1 MSYCPSCKAEYVEDA
16 IECPD
21 CNVGLVASLPIE
33 EQEDDFDWV
42 PLRGVPGKT
51 YAEMV
56 TEILDKEEIP
66 NYIKSDPLST
76 AYLTAGASA
85 ISGNATIYVP
95 EKHQEKAEEILFQI
109 LDHI

>member
-1 MSYCPSCKAEYVEDA
+1 MSFCPSCKAEYIENT

-21 CNVGLVASLPIE
+21 CNVELVALLPEIE
-33 EQEDDFDWV
+33 PEDDFNWV
-42 PLRGVPGKT
+42 PLRGVPGRT

-85 ISGNATIYVP
+85 ISGNAVIYVP
-95 EKHQEKAEEILFQI
+95 EKNREKAEDILFQI
-109 LDHI
+109 LDNI

>member
-1 MSYCPSCKAEYVEDA
+1 MPFCPSCKAEYVKDS

-21 CNVGLVASLPIE
+21 CGEKLVESLP
-33 EQEDDFDWV
+33 EDEMEADFNWV
-42 PLRGVPGKT
+42 PLRGVPGKIH
-51 YAEMV
+51 AEMV

-66 NYIKSDPLST
+66 NYIKSDALST
-76 AYLTAGASA
+76 AFLASGVST

-95 EKHQEKAEEILFQI
+95 EKHREKAEERLFQI

>member
-1 MSYCPSCKAEYVEDA
+1 MSFCPSCNAEYIKDT
-16 IECPD
+16 IDCPD
-21 CNVGLVASLPIE
+21 CNVGLVASLPIK

-85 ISGNATIYVP
+85 ISGNAVIYVP
-95 EKHQEKAEEILFQI
+95 EKNREKAEDILFQI
-109 LDHI
+109 LDNI

>member
-1 MSYCPSCKAEYVEDA
+1 MPFCPLCKAEYIEDT
-16 IECPD
+16 IGCPD
-21 CNVGLVASLPIE
+21 CNVELVESLPE
-33 EQEDDFDWV
+33 DEMEDDFEWM
-42 PLRGVPGKT
+42 PLRGVPGKI

-66 NYIKSDPLST
+66 NYIKSDALST
-76 AYLTAGASA
+76 AFLATGVST

-95 EKHQEKAEEILFQI
+95 EKHREKAEEILFQI

>member
-1 MSYCPSCKAEYVEDA
+1 MPFCPSCRAEYIEDTIDCA
-16 IECPD
+16 D
-21 CNVGLVASLPIE
+21 CNVGFVASLPTE
-33 EQEDDFDWV
+33 DLEDDIDWV

-76 AYLTAGASA
+76 AYLTAGASML
-85 ISGNATIYVP
+85 SGNAIIYVP
-95 EKHQEKAEEILFQI
+95 EKNKEKAEDILLQI

>member
-1 MSYCPSCKAEYVEDA
+1 MSFCPSCEAEYVEDT

-21 CNVGLVASLPIE
+21 CNVELVESLHIKE
-33 EQEDDFDWV
+33 EEDEFDWV
-42 PLRGVPGKT
+42 PLRGVPGKV

-76 AYLTAGASA
+76 AYLTAGAST
-85 ISGNATIYVP
+85 ISGNSVIYVP
-95 EKHQEKAEEILFQI
+95 EKNKDKAEGILFQI